1 MSSITIFGY
10 RTRFRLEMQPGK
22 CPVAPVPHLGG
33 YLSLLYARRVKRAQD
48 SGRSATMPLVLG
60 LVITLVAVTAY
71 SWYITREISRLR
83 ALQSGLID
91 RNRRDSLQLLR
102 IQNNLNSVALAMRD
116 MLDSRDEPYPLTAW
130 SAQFGRLRDDLN
142 DAIKK
147 EADLSVAQK
156 TPEQRQ
162 YLDNSTRQFW
172 DAVDRMFALA
182 AEGKDKEARSQIQ
195 LTLQPRLAALNT
207 WVARML
213 VANNE
218 SEETAAATIQGI
230 YSQVQVQV
238 YLFFAAT
245 LIAIALTSAYLIHS
259 NRRLFAR
266 LEYLSG
272 QRSELAQKLIA
283 TQESTLRHVSREL
296 HDEFGQILTAVGMML
311 TRAGKHAPENSPM
324 RTELR
329 EVNEIVQNTLQ
340 KTRMLSQSLHP
351 VLLEEGGLEGTLDW
365 YIPTIERQTGLSI
378 SYEKSGTPIEM
389 PNDYAINVYRVVQ
402 ESLNNIAR
410 HSGAKKACVRLRY
423 LDNGLEVE
431 IEDNGSGFP
440 LDQARKGIG
449 LVAMRERAELM
460 GGSLSFSQ
468 PAGGGTLVKL
478 TIPLEKVEAH
488 AG

>member
-1 MSSITIFGY
+1 
-10 RTRFRLEMQPGK
+10 
-22 CPVAPVPHLGG
+22 
-33 YLSLLYARRVKRAQD
+33 
-48 SGRSATMPLVLG
+48 MPLVLG
-60 LVITLVAVTAY
+60 LVITLIAVTAY
-71 SWYITREISRLR
+71 SWYITREINRLR
-83 ALQSGLID
+83 ALQSGLIE

-102 IQNNLNSVALAMRD
+102 IQNNLNSLALAMRD
-116 MLDSRDEPYPLTAW
+116 MLDNKDEPYPLTAW
-130 SAQFGRLRDDLN
+130 SAQFDRMREDLN

-147 EADLSVAQK
+147 EAALNMAQQ

-162 YLDNSTRQFW
+162 YLDNSMGQFW

-182 AEGKDKEARSQIQ
+182 AQGNDKEARSQIQ
-195 LTLQPRLAALNT
+195 LTLQPRQAALST
-207 WVARML
+207 SVARLL

-218 SEETAAATIQGI
+218 SEEAAAATIQGI
-230 YSQVQVQV
+230 YTQVQTQV
-238 YLFFAAT
+238 YVFFAAT
-245 LIAIALTSAYLIHS
+245 LVAIALTSAYLIHT

-266 LEYLSG
+266 LEFLSG

-311 TRAGKHAPENSPM
+311 TRAAKHSPENSPM

-329 EVNEIVQNTLQ
+329 EVNEVVQNTLQ
-340 KTRMLSQSLHP
+340 KTRLLSQSLHP

-365 YIPTIERQTGLSI
+365 YIPTIERQTGISI
-378 SYEKSGTPIEM
+378 SYEKVGTPIEM
-389 PNDYAINVYRVVQ
+389 PNDYAINVYRVIQ

-410 HSGAKKACVRLRY
+410 HSGAKKAWVRLRY
-423 LDNGLEVE
+423 LEQGLEVE
-431 IEDNGSGFP
+431 IEDHGSGFP
-440 LDQARKGIG
+440 FDQARRGIG

-460 GGSLSFSQ
+460 GGTLGFSQ

-478 TIPLEKVEAH
+478 NIPLERMEAH

>member
-1 MSSITIFGY
+1 
-10 RTRFRLEMQPGK
+10 
-22 CPVAPVPHLGG
+22 
-33 YLSLLYARRVKRAQD
+33 
-48 SGRSATMPLVLG
+48 MPLVLG
-60 LVITLVAVTAY
+60 LVITLIAVTAY
-71 SWYITREISRLR
+71 SWYITREIGRLR
-83 ALQSGLID
+83 MLQSGLID

-130 SAQFGRLRDDLN
+130 SAQFDRLREDLN

-147 EADLSVAQK
+147 EADLNVAQK

-162 YLDNSTRQFW
+162 YLDNSMRQFW

-182 AEGKDKEARSQIQ
+182 GDGKDKEARSQIQ
-195 LTLQPRLAALNT
+195 LTLQPRQAALST

-218 SEETAAATIQGI
+218 SEEAAAATIQGI
-230 YSQVQVQV
+230 YNQVQTQV
-238 YLFFAAT
+238 YVFFAAT
-245 LIAIALTSAYLIHS
+245 LIAIALTSAYLIHT
-259 NRRLFAR
+259 NRKLFAR
-266 LEYLSG
+266 LEFLSG

-311 TRAGKHAPENSPM
+311 TRAAKHAPENSPM

-329 EVNEIVQNTLQ
+329 EVNEVVQNTLQ

-365 YIPTIERQTGLSI
+365 YIPTMERQTGISI
-378 SYEKSGTPIEM
+378 SYEKAGTPIEM

-410 HSGAKKACVRLRY
+410 HSGAKKAWVRLRY
-423 LDNGLEVE
+423 LEQGLEVE
-431 IEDNGSGFP
+431 IEDHGTGFP

-460 GGSLSFSQ
+460 GGSLMLSQ

-478 TIPLEKVEAH
+478 SIPLERLEAH

>member
-1 MSSITIFGY
+1 
-10 RTRFRLEMQPGK
+10 
-22 CPVAPVPHLGG
+22 
-33 YLSLLYARRVKRAQD
+33 
-48 SGRSATMPLVLG
+48 MPLVLG
-60 LVITLVAVTAY
+60 LVITLIAVTAY
-71 SWYITREISRLR
+71 SWYITREIGRLR
-83 ALQSGLID
+83 MLQSGLID

-130 SAQFGRLRDDLN
+130 SAQFDRLREDLN

-147 EADLSVAQK
+147 EADLNVAQK

-162 YLDNSTRQFW
+162 YLDNSMRQFW

-182 AEGKDKEARSQIQ
+182 GDGKDKEARSQIQ
-195 LTLQPRLAALNT
+195 LTLQPRQAALST

-218 SEETAAATIQGI
+218 SEEAAAATIQGI
-230 YSQVQVQV
+230 YNQVQTQV
-238 YLFFAAT
+238 YVFFAAT
-245 LIAIALTSAYLIHS
+245 LIAIALTSAYLIHT
-259 NRRLFAR
+259 NRKLFAR
-266 LEYLSG
+266 LEFLSG

-311 TRAGKHAPENSPM
+311 TRAAKHAPENSPM

-329 EVNEIVQNTLQ
+329 EVNEVVQNTLQ

-365 YIPTIERQTGLSI
+365 YIPTGISI
-378 SYEKSGTPIEM
+378 SYEKAGTPIEM

-410 HSGAKKACVRLRY
+410 HSGAKKAWVRLRY
-423 LDNGLEVE
+423 LEQGLEVE
-431 IEDNGSGFP
+431 IEDHGTGFP

-460 GGSLSFSQ
+460 GGSLMLSQ

-478 TIPLEKVEAH
+478 SIPLERLEAH